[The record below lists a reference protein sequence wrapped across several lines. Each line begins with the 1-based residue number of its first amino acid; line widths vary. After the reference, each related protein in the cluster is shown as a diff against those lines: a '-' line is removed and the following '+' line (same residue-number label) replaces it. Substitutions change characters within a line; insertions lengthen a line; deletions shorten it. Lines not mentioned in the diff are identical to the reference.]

1 MDQLGVDPNSN
12 IFNRRQLEAS
22 LKLAMNTREGKQGKG
37 ISEDVDPF
45 TKAVNYL
52 EKHQI
57 LNHMENIAAKVC
69 FDKPKDPIEFM
80 LKQIQSLKTQ

>member
-1 MDQLGVDPNSN
+1 MDQLGIDSSSN

-22 LKLAMNTREGKQGKG
+22 LKLAMNTREGKQGIG
-37 ISEDVDPF
+37 VSEEVDPF

-57 LNHMENIAAKVC
+57 INHFENITAKVC
-69 FDKPKDPIEFM
+69 FDKPEDPIEFM
-80 LKQIQSLKTQ
+80 LKEIQTLKTK